1 MIDHRLSSSQRDEL
15 LRLPVDWRNAYV
27 GSDGE
32 GGLLAWP
39 VSAARICGAAAIED
53 PVEVVVE
60 SPVEELREE
69 PSHRAPLASEAWMGE
84 CLFRVLEEGEWW
96 LVADEDGYVAWM
108 RSWTSRVLIPGEKD
122 ELIHRRIGVFAPAF
136 GRLTLEDG
144 GGMLL
149 MGGTPLFG
157 ESDGSLDVESMELE
171 LVDGRRA
178 HLSRGELELF
188 PHGPFSPRIASWA
201 RELEG
206 VSYRWGGRTA
216 MGIDCS
222 GLVQWAALRAGYE
235 LPRDAAQQSLLGE
248 MLPLDSSSWRAGDLL
263 FFHDPVDHV
272 AIYDGEETIIHAR
285 ARVVRQRL
293 SEAGE
298 LHSVLSVVRRL
309 TMDDRI
315 RQASLWRRPQGL
327 SKL

>member
-1 MIDHRLSSSQRDEL
+1 
-15 LRLPVDWRNAYV
+15 
-27 GSDGE
+27 
-32 GGLLAWP
+32 
-39 VSAARICGAAAIED
+39 
-53 PVEVVVE
+53 
-60 SPVEELREE
+60 
-69 PSHRAPLASEAWMGE
+69 
-84 CLFRVLEEGEWW
+84 
-96 LVADEDGYVAWM
+96 
-108 RSWTSRVLIPGEKD
+108 
-122 ELIHRRIGVFAPAF
+122 
-136 GRLTLEDG
+136 
-144 GGMLL
+144 
-149 MGGTPLFG
+149 
-157 ESDGSLDVESMELE
+157 
-171 LVDGRRA
+171 
-178 HLSRGELELF
+178 
-188 PHGPFSPRIASWA
+188 
-201 RELEG
+201 
-206 VSYRWGGRTA
+206 